1 MPYPYA
7 INGRIFV
14 KSDDLSFAKSA
25 YTLIRNY
32 LWNEHVTLKKE
43 PTKSAANKNM
53 VFSPI
58 SGVTTPYYE
67 DFLTKIDELSDQYK
81 PFAVNLK
88 MYQYK
93 IGGDIELLTIEA
105 QYEENTPVNIQ
116 VKKEES
122 FEPTTYNLQ
131 NLLKLEGAI
140 NLNEDDSLLPYLKEF
155 AKNQLTS
162 MSMYRSQQK
171 LLKLVEDLQR
181 IQEISKETKGINQ
194 TFKYH
199 VKDESICLTFAR
211 FYKDFYKDT
220 LIESFEEIRR
230 QNIALLIENEVGD
243 KLEIF
248 KINYNILKEQYQNL
262 EEFVDTSEY
271 ISQSYKEKIFK
282 DDNVLN
288 RMSALIEFIEKELPY
303 K

>member
-14 KSDDLSFAKSA
+14 KSNDLTYATWA
-25 YTLIRNY
+25 YELIRDY
-32 LWNEHVTLKKE
+32 LWDEHVTLKKD

-67 DFLTKIDELSDQYK
+67 DFLTKIDELSERCK
-81 PFAVNLK
+81 PFTVNLK
-88 MYQYK
+88 MYQYQ
-93 IGGDIELLTIEA
+93 IGGDIEFLTIEA
-105 QYEENTPVNIQ
+105 RYERKKPVNIQ

-131 NLLKLEGAI
+131 TLLKLEGAI
-140 NLNEDDSLLPYLKEF
+140 NLTEEDSLLPYLKEF

-162 MSMYRSQQK
+162 MSMYKSQQK

-181 IQEISKETKGINQ
+181 IQEISKKTKGINQ

-199 VKDESICLTFAR
+199 VKDESICLTFTR

-220 LIESFEEIRR
+220 LIKSFEEIRR

-248 KINYNILKEQYQNL
+248 KRNYNILKEQYQTL

-282 DDNVLN
+282 DDKVLN

>member
-1 MPYPYA
+1 M
-7 INGRIFV
+7 
-14 KSDDLSFAKSA
+14 
-25 YTLIRNY
+25 
-32 LWNEHVTLKKE
+32 E

-58 SGVTTPYYE
+58 SGVTPPYYK
-67 DFLTKIDELSDQYK
+67 DFLNKIDELSERYK
-81 PFAVNLK
+81 PFTVNLK

-93 IGGDIELLTIEA
+93 IGGNIEQITIEA
-105 QYEENTPVNIQ
+105 HYKRKTTVNIQ
-116 VKKEES
+116 AKKEETFS
-122 FEPTTYNLQ
+122 PTTYNLQ
-131 NLLKLEGAI
+131 TLLKLEGAI
-140 NLNEDDSLLPYLKEF
+140 NLNEEDSLLPYLKEF

-162 MSMYRSQQK
+162 MSMYKSQQK
-171 LLKLVEDLQR
+171 LLKLIEDLQK

-211 FYKDFYKDT
+211 FFKDFYKDT
-220 LIESFEEIRR
+220 LIKSFEEIRK

-243 KLEIF
+243 KLAIF
-248 KINYNILKEQYQNL
+248 KKNYNILKEQYQTL

-282 DDNVLN
+282 DDKALN
-288 RMSALIEFIEKELPY
+288 RMSALIEFIKKELPY